1 MTRAQKNSVVEF
13 LLLPLISLVWL
24 IAAFGCMLIA
34 LAKRIAQYG
43 REDDGAASPHRP
55 GSTESKPALQTPL
68 PNMAKI
74 RRRSRR
80 AHGGIAAR
88 RAY

>member
-1 MTRAQKNSVVEF
+1 MTHAQKDGVVEF

-24 IAAFGCMLIA
+24 IAVFGCVLMA
-34 LAKRIAQYG
+34 LAKRIAHYG
-43 REDDGAASPHRP
+43 RDSDGAASPHRP
-55 GSTESKPALQTPL
+55 VGNDHQTTIQTPL

-74 RRRSRR
+74 RRRRRR